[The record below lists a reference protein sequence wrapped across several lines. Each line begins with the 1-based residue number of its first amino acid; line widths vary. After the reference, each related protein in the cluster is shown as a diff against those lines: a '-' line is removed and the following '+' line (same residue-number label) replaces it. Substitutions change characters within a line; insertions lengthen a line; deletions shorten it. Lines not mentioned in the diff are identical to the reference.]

1 MPYIGYSSF
10 YRMNPKIETAR
21 SEKKKEEIQE
31 ALRSGKKETKKD
43 GY

>member
-21 SEKKKEEIQE
+21 SEKKEEIQE
-31 ALRSGKKETKKD
+31 APRSGKKETKKD